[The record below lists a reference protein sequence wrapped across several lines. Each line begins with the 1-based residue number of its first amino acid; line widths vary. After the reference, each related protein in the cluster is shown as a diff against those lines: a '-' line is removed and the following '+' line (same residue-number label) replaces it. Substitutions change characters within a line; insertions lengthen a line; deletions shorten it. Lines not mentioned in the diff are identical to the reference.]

1 MTRARKEL
9 VSLDATSYYHCICRC
24 VRRAFLCDEDHVTGQ
39 SFEHRKQWVVD
50 RLRELAQVFSIEVA
64 AYAVMSNHY
73 HVIVH
78 VDSKRAQAWSE
89 DEVIQRWRRL
99 FKGPLWVDRAIR
111 GENLDSAERL
121 KVSDIIEAWRHRL
134 ADLSWFM
141 RCLNEHIARRANEED
156 GCKGRFWEGRFKS
169 QALLDEQALITC
181 MAYVDLNPVR
191 AGLAKTPE
199 DSAYTSIQERI
210 RPVPATD
217 SFLRPF
223 VGGESGSK
231 PEGIPCSWRDY
242 LQLVDWTGR
251 AVREDKRGAIAADS
265 PPILTR
271 LGIDPNAFVRY
282 MGRPDTGFATVIG
295 CAHRV
300 RQAALCL
307 GRKFLKGTSSAQR
320 LYPALQ

>member
-1 MTRARKEL
+1 
-9 VSLDATSYYHCICRC
+9 
-24 VRRAFLCDEDHVTGQ
+24 DHVTGQ

-141 RCLNEHIARRANEED
+141 RCLNEHIA
-156 GCKGRFWEGRFKS
+156 
-169 QALLDEQALITC
+169 
-181 MAYVDLNPVR
+181 
-191 AGLAKTPE
+191 
-199 DSAYTSIQERI
+199 
-210 RPVPATD
+210 
-217 SFLRPF
+217 
-223 VGGESGSK
+223 
-231 PEGIPCSWRDY
+231 
-242 LQLVDWTGR
+242 
-251 AVREDKRGAIAADS
+251 
-265 PPILTR
+265 
-271 LGIDPNAFVRY
+271 
-282 MGRPDTGFATVIG
+282 
-295 CAHRV
+295 
-300 RQAALCL
+300 
-307 GRKFLKGTSSAQR
+307 
-320 LYPALQ
+320 